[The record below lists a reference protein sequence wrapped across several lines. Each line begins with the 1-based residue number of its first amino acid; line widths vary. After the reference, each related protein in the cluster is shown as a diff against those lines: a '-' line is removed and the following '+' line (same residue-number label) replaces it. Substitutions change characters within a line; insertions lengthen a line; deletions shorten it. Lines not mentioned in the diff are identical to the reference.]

1 MLHLTADPAQVEQ
14 RYGLDARRSLLF
26 SAIRLD
32 SHPLVA
38 PLIAERDGER
48 VLLVRQQEQGNALS
62 AGVPKEQIRFYAP
75 WVTID
80 PRIVADT
87 PAAASL
93 AALVSELADDGW
105 VHLAAD
111 VVLAHHRAL
120 TGAGTLEVTAD
131 DRAPAPVVVHEVDT
145 AAVLARFAGWRT
157 EGVRVA
163 RELIEGVEHL
173 DGLADELSA
182 TEDTRF
188 TALTALARERG
199 LDAVLL
205 AATPDYTEVTGQAGP
220 DGAVALWIPA
230 SERLFVLAPEGA
242 PDLPGA
248 AVGSYPSAGAA
259 VVALGPGPR
268 TGVEEEFVGIGLA
281 RELERAGA
289 EPLGRP
295 RPLARRARPR
305 GPGLPGRRRPHQRV
319 RDRGRAGVGRAGH
332 RRRPPVHR
340 ARRPRRVP
348 GEDRRVP
355 GRERDPLR
363 DRAVLHQPALVEPDA
378 VPRPAGGLPDRLH
391 DDLHPARRRCP
402 GRRGRRHRRHLRHG
416 PFAAAHRRGEG
427 GVRLVL
433 RRRAGGHHRSAAAGR
448 RVRGRPR
455 GDAALPGTAPG
466 THARHRDARH
476 RDRLR
481 HRVPQ
486 AERRPSDGQAGV
498 VRQRAAARVQARPA
512 GRVVRSGR
520 DPVALR
526 RRGHRHRGPLV
537 RRSRPDLRGEQAMS
551 GAVTEVRTRLAEL
564 SLELPEPGP
573 PRCAYEPA
581 VRAGDLLFVSG
592 QISRTAGGEVLGG
605 RLGDGAG
612 VAEGI
617 AAARAAALNLLAR
630 IDAAVGL
637 EDVVRIVKLNAWVA
651 SDPGATN
658 QPEVADGAS
667 QLLIDVLGDAGRH
680 ARTALPAPVL
690 PQGALVEVDATVLVR
705 G

>member
-93 AALVSELADDGW
+93 AALVSEVADDGR

-289 EPLGRP
+289 EPVGVSADLGHWRDV
-295 RPLARRARPR
+295 RDHEDLAFQVVAARTSVFAIEAALAWAEQ
-305 GPGLPGRRRPHQRV
+305 GIDDGRRFTELDIH
-319 RDRGRAGVGRAGH
+319 
-332 RRRPPVHR
+332 
-340 ARRPRRVP
+340 
-348 GEDRRVP
+348 
-355 GRERDPLR
+355 
-363 DRAVLHQPALVEPDA
+363 AVYLEKI
-378 VPRPAGGLPDRLH
+378 
-391 DDLHPARRRCP
+391 
-402 GRRGRRHRRHLRHG
+402 
-416 PFAAAHRRGEG
+416 
-427 GVRLVL
+427 
-433 RRRAGGHHRSAAAGR
+433 
-448 RVRGRPR
+448 
-455 GDAALPGTAPG
+455 
-466 THARHRDARH
+466 
-476 RDRLR
+476 
-481 HRVPQ
+481 
-486 AERRPSDGQAGV
+486 AEF
-498 VRQRAAARVQARPA
+498 RAANGIPFGIEPYFTNLHSSNRI
-512 GRVVRSGR
+512 
-520 DPVALR
+520 LF
-526 RRGHRHRGPLV
+526 
-537 RRSRPDLRGEQAMS
+537 
-551 GAVTEVRTRLAEL
+551 
-564 SLELPEPGP
+564 PGP
-573 PRCAYEPA
+573 PVDFPIDSTTTCIQLDAG
-581 VRAGDLLFVSG
+581 VRVVVDGVTVATSDMARSLP
-592 QISRTAGGEVLGG
+592 RTA
-605 RLGDGAG
+605 
-612 VAEGI
+612 
-617 AAARAAALNLLAR
+617 AAKEAYAFFF
-630 IDAAVGL
+630 
-637 EDVVRIVKLNAWVA
+637 DVVREGIIGQLR
-651 SDPGATN
+651 PGVVCEDVHEGTLRYLAPHLERMRAIGMLGTEIDFDTEYRKRN
-658 QPEVADGAS
+658 VGHLMGKQESFANELRPGYKHVLQVGSYGAAE
-667 QLLIDVLGDAGRH
+667 IPWRYDDAAIGTEDLWYVGRD
-680 ARTALPAPVL
+680 RTYV
-690 PQGALVEVDATVLVR
+690 VSKR
-705 G
+705 